1 MESCKLSEEQTK
13 RLLQAVVFPD
23 VAQAAPLMMPEPI
36 ARQFAAHILDAV
48 EGRKHYVEEEHRWE
62 RSDDA
67 APAMHL
73 TGDDDGR

>member
-23 VAQAAPLMMPEPI
+23 VAQEAPLMMPEPI

-48 EGRKHYVEEEHRWE
+48 EGRKWYVEEEHRWE

-67 APAMHL
+67 APAMRL

>member
-1 MESCKLSEEQTK
+1 
-13 RLLQAVVFPD
+13 
-23 VAQAAPLMMPEPI
+23 MMPEPI

-48 EGRKHYVEEEHRWE
+48 EGRKWYVEEEHRWE

-67 APAMHL
+67 APAMRL

>member
-1 MESCKLSEEQTK
+1 MESSNLTEEQTR

-48 EGRKHYVEEEHRWE
+48 EGRKQYVEEGHRWE
-62 RSDDA
+62 RAEDA

-73 TGDDDGR
+73 TGDDDA